1 MTESSGK
8 RIPLWLKVMVTA
20 WAAVVVGMYAMAAPL
35 GLLWF
40 CVVALL
46 LTTAG
51 LWLESRLLISIPA
64 VGSIW
69 WMLLWNVDLLTHL
82 VTGIKETP
90 IPLGQATYMFN
101 AEWPLQ
107 DRLSSLYHGWLPFV
121 LLFALRRLGYDGRAL
136 FIQVGLT
143 CVLIL
148 AAYLL
153 VPDLNTP
160 AGNVNMVFG
169 LSDKEP
175 QHWVGRGTWL
185 IVVMLFCV
193 VAWYVPTHFALRWV
207 FRSGKGGTG
216 NGCTSGGAPTG

>member
-1 MTESSGK
+1 MTASSGN

-20 WAAVVVGMYAMAAPL
+20 WVAVVVARYAVAAPP

-46 LTTAG
+46 LTTVG
-51 LWLESRLLISIPA
+51 LWLENRLLISIPA
-64 VGSIW
+64 VGSICW
-69 WMLLWNVDLLTHL
+69 TLLWNVDLLTHL

-107 DRLSSLYHGWLPFV
+107 DRLLSLYHGWLPFV
-121 LLFALRRLGYDGRAL
+121 LLFALKRLGYDGRAL
-136 FIQVGLT
+136 FIQIALT

-153 VPDLNTP
+153 VSDLNTP
-160 AGNVNMVFG
+160 AGNVNVVFG

-175 QHWVGRGTWL
+175 QRWVGRGTWL
-185 IVVMLFCV
+185 IIVMLYCPI
-193 VAWYVPTHFALRWV
+193 AWYIPTHFALRWL
-207 FRSGKGGTG
+207 FRREKGVTAFSE
-216 NGCTSGGAPTG
+216 NKHQ